1 MPHDRPLDD
10 PTTHE
15 SVTPVGP
22 VDDQIPPR
30 VVATTTIS
38 VNHRLGRDAVRLA
51 STGFER
57 KWKGKSE
64 LQSTPSLTDPERLP
78 KAKDGPKPRIRFHE

>member
-1 MPHDRPLDD
+1 TDYNHCGLPILDLIS
-10 PTTHE
+10 E
-15 SVTPVGP
+15 GNLGLMKA
-22 VDDQIPPR
+22 VD
-30 VVATTTIS
+30 AL
-38 VNHRLGRDAVRLA
+38 NHRLGRDAVRLA

-64 LQSTPSLTDPERLP
+64 LQSSPSLTDPERLP